1 MVRGVAIVVL
11 TRHGRSG
18 ANAAGLL
25 AGRRRG
31 INLDDVGRAQADT
44 VGERLA
50 RLPLREIVTSPLARC
65 RDTAATM
72 ARFQACPLRPRV
84 DKRLVECGYGNWT
97 GKSLSELAKDPLWKV
112 VQHHPSS
119 VVFPEGESMVDM
131 QRRAISAI
139 HDWDSAV
146 EAKHGPDAIWAA
158 VSHADVIKAILADAL
173 GMHLDMFQRI
183 VVDPG
188 SVSVIRS
195 TPIRP
200 FVLHQND
207 QGSDLTYLNSKP
219 KRGGT
224 TPGEASVGGSA
235 GPGSA

>member
-1 MVRGVAIVVL
+1 MAIVVL

-31 INLDDVGRAQADT
+31 IDLDELGRAQADMA
-44 VGERLA
+44 GRRLA
-50 RLPLREIVTSPLARC
+50 GLTLREIVTSPLARC
-65 RDTAATM
+65 RDTASAL
-72 ARFQACPLRPRV
+72 AHHQSSRLRPRV

-97 GKSLSELAKDPLWKV
+97 GQSLSALAKDPLWKV

-119 VVFPEGESMVDM
+119 VVFPDGESMVDM

-139 HDWDSAV
+139 RDWDATV
-146 EAKHGPDAIWAA
+146 EAKYGPSAIWAA

-195 TPIRP
+195 TALRP

-207 QGSDLTYLNSKP
+207 RGSDLTYLNETA

-224 TPGEASVGGSA
+224 ATGEASVGGGA

>member
-50 RLPLREIVTSPLARC
+50 GLPLREIVTSPLARC
-65 RDTAATM
+65 RDTAAAISHHQ
-72 ARFQACPLRPRV
+72 ARRLRPRV

-97 GKSLSELAKDPLWKV
+97 GQSLSTLAKDPLWKV
-112 VQHHPSS
+112 VQQHPSS

-139 HDWDSAV
+139 HDWDAAV
-146 EAKHGPDAIWAA
+146 EAKHGPQAIWAA

-195 TPIRP
+195 TALRP
-200 FVLHQND
+200 LVLHQND

-219 KRGGT
+219 KPDGT
-224 TPGEASVGGSA
+224 TPGAASVGGGA